1 MSRVRPSLNVAGA
14 CGLVTVAPVERAH
27 VLEFGSSLSSVTPP
41 FRETLGIGRS
51 DGTVQARFNDPEV
64 WSEAQEGGYSF
75 LFFALSQ
82 PNLTGLPSVPSG
94 LITRYSTRI

>member
-1 MSRVRPSLNVAGA
+1 MIGYRVIA
-14 CGLVTVAPVERAH
+14 
-27 VLEFGSSLSSVTPP
+27 
-41 FRETLGIGRS
+41 LGIGRS
-51 DGTVQARFNDPEV
+51 DGPVRARFYDPEV
-64 WSEAQEGGYSF
+64 MVRGTRGGYSF